1 MNFAEY
7 FEWDLYCVGKY
18 DPKYYSDHI
27 VEVEQALANDL
38 TFNLMSEED
47 QMITRYMA
55 LGHDLLEDTDATI
68 EEMKQYVSDIVIA
81 GIVLLTKQ
89 PNEKYEDYIRRIMI
103 CGDERVI
110 LVKKADMY
118 DHIIKK
124 KRTLTERLKNK
135 YEPILPYLTRMKR
148 WTADE

>member
-1 MNFAEY
+1 MNFTEY
-7 FEWDLYCVGKY
+7 FEWDLYCSSKY

-68 EEMKQYVSDIVIA
+68 EEMKQYVSNIVIA

-124 KRTLTERLKNK
+124 KRTLTERLNNK
-135 YEPILPYLTRMKR
+135 YKPILPYLTRMKR